1 MGRMSFGIAS
11 LVLVASLAMAGTAV
25 AKTAVITVDGQVGG
39 KEKPK
44 FDKKKFKP
52 TNIKIDTTTA
62 DAADPNAM
70 PPKVYQSVVEFDKK
84 NVRFNPDA
92 VPGCEASQIATATT
106 EDALAVCGDA
116 KVGTGL
122 AVVNLPF
129 GVGGTRQDFD
139 ADVTAFNRADA
150 DGILLHSRVTQL
162 QTTTVLTA
170 VLKKSTLTVSVPP
183 IAGGA
188 GASSV
193 FNTSVGAKNYVQA
206 RCKNKK
212 IKYQET
218 FSFTDAPDATASDV
232 QPCKQKK
239 KKSK

>member
-1 MGRMSFGIAS
+1 MRRMGYVVAS
-11 LVLVASLAMAGTAV
+11 LVLTASLAVAASAL

-39 KEKPK
+39 KQKPK

-52 TNIKIDTTTA
+52 TNIKIDTTTTDA
-62 DAADPNAM
+62 DNPDGL
-70 PPKVYQSVVEFDKK
+70 PPKVYQSVVKFDHK
-84 NVRFNPDA
+84 NIRFNHKA

-106 EDALAVCGDA
+106 EDALAACGDA

-129 GVGGTRQDFD
+129 GVGGARQDFD
-139 ADVTAFNRADA
+139 ADVTAFNRSDA
-150 DGILLHSRVTQL
+150 NGILLHSRVTAL

-170 VLKKSTLTVSVPP
+170 VLKGSTLTVSVPP

-193 FNTSVGAKNYVQA
+193 FNTSVGRKDYVQA

-212 IKYQET
+212 IKYEET
-218 FSFTDAPDATASDV
+218 FSFTDAPDANASDT

-239 KKSK
+239 SK

>member
-1 MGRMSFGIAS
+1 M
-11 LVLVASLAMAGTAV
+11 
-25 AKTAVITVDGQVGG
+25 
-39 KEKPK
+39 
-44 FDKKKFKP
+44 
-52 TNIKIDTTTA
+52 
-62 DAADPNAM
+62 
-70 PPKVYQSVVEFDKK
+70 VEFDKK

-150 DGILLHSRVTQL
+150 DGILLHSRVTAL

>member
-1 MGRMSFGIAS
+1 MRRMGYVVAS
-11 LVLVASLAMAGTAV
+11 LVLTASLAVAASAL
-25 AKTAVITVDGQVGG
+25 AKTGVITIDGQVGG
-39 KEKPK
+39 KQKPK

-62 DAADPNAM
+62 DADDPNAL
-70 PPKVYQSVVEFDKK
+70 PPKVYQSVVKFDHK
-84 NVRFNPDA
+84 NIRFNHKA

-106 EDALAVCGDA
+106 EDALAACGDA

-129 GVGGTRQDFD
+129 GVGGARQDFD
-139 ADVTAFNRADA
+139 ADVTAFNRSDA
-150 DGILLHSRVTQL
+150 NGILLHSRLDAL

-170 VLKKSTLTVSVPP
+170 VLKGSTLTVTVPP

-193 FNTSVGAKNYVQA
+193 FNTSVGRKDYVQA

-212 IKYQET
+212 IKYAET
-218 FSFTDAPDATASDV
+218 FSFTDAPDAHASDT

-239 KKSK
+239 SK